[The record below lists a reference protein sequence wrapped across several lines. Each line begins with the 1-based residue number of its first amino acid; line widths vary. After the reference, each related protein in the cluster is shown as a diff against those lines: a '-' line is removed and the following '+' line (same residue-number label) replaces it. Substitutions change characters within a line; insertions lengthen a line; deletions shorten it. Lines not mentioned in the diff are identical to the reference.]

1 MAAKL
6 GCVGSIV
13 TATWFL
19 TVLFANTA
27 PARADA
33 PPTPGI
39 KIYDETSYCTS
50 AFTAQG
56 NDGRYFL
63 MTSGHC
69 DAEDNS
75 LWTYG
80 EDQAPLGRVTAK
92 EYGVNETTG
101 IQTKDAALIELE
113 PGVGMPPRNFS
124 RWMSPVG
131 VRRLSCRSPGGG
143 LGLVG

>member
-1 MAAKL
+1 VAAKL

-69 DAEDNS
+69 DAEGRDYDAIDKTILGFAQPLDDPDGFLVSMEAYAALGIDSVS
-75 LWTYG
+75 LMPMTDDPVAWVTR
-80 EDQAPLGRVTAK
+80 LGDEVVPRVTPIGA
-92 EYGVNETTG
+92 
-101 IQTKDAALIELE
+101 
-113 PGVGMPPRNFS
+113 
-124 RWMSPVG
+124 
-131 VRRLSCRSPGGG
+131 
-143 LGLVG
+143 